1 MLFPF
6 FKESLSSLHLGLINS
21 GIRNTFPMHLSFK
34 VFPRQKSKIA
44 EKMALLC
51 DIVRVIPSR
60 GLYAFFMIYLI
71 KKIYSLSTSSVSMV
85 EREIKHA
92 LTKENDYS
100 GDFVP
105 WHWGW
110 RYLQACCEGK
120 EVLLCDLLI
129 LLCL

>member
-60 GLYAFFMIYLI
+60 GLYAFFMIYCVPDSCHSAWLTVDNQKIFI
-71 KKIYSLSTSSVSMV
+71 KGM
-85 EREIKHA
+85 
-92 LTKENDYS
+92 N
-100 GDFVP
+100 
-105 WHWGW
+105 
-110 RYLQACCEGK
+110 Q
-120 EVLLCDLLI
+120 
-129 LLCL
+129 